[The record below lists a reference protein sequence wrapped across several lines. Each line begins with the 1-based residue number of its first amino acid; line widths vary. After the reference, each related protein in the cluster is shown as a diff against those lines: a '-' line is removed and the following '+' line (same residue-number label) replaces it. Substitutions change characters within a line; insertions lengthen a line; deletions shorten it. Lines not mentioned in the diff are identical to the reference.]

1 MAYTNP
7 NFRDNTTPALSAE
20 NMNNLANA
28 VALSVVANGG
38 TGRSTLTTGAIL
50 YGQGQNA
57 VGLLLG
63 TGAVFATSSGAP
75 QMGTLP
81 VSCGGTGATS
91 LASLKTSMGLGNA
104 GFIIQASAPSDHT
117 KLWINS
123 SNRTMNYWNGSAW
136 TAIRGVF
143 GA

>member
-28 VALSVVANGG
+28 VQLLSTANGG
-38 TGRSTLTTGAIL
+38 TGRSTLTSGAIL
-50 YGQGQNA
+50 YGQGTNA
-57 VGLLLG
+57 VGLLTG
-63 TGAVFATSSGAP
+63 TGAIYATTSGSP
-75 QMGTLP
+75 TFGTLP

-91 LASLKTSMGLGNA
+91 LSTLKTNMGLGNA

-123 SNRTMNYWNGSAW
+123 TQKTLNYWDGSAW

-143 GA
+143 A